1 MMERRRYTQARH
13 PLHERLLKS
22 VHETKRHFYYS
33 PKLSTGVFLF
43 SPKARGSGVISDAL
57 NPHGTPIQIAASS
70 NLPFKTN
77 EDNEKHKEK
86 RDLLK
91 HFEFSGEASVW
102 TAMRERAGSKE
113 RLPLWTKWV
122 LMPCRCFLPRRSP
135 PWFGRV
141 GKSLVA
147 SPLRLLRWKCIAICP
162 CNSLKKIS
170 RLLTAR
176 RLNEVRMVSSSQWL
190 CLPFHN
196 LTHPSSPDEAIMVPV
211 IFQLTL
217 HTVEP

>member
-1 MMERRRYTQARH
+1 MRRNDTFTIPQNCPRGY
-13 PLHERLLKS
+13 
-22 VHETKRHFYYS
+22 FYSHLRPGGAGLYRM
-33 PKLSTGVFLF
+33 LSTPTEPQFRSQFPPIFL
-43 SPKARGSGVISDAL
+43 SKRTRIMK
-57 NPHGTPIQIAASS
+57 NT
-70 NLPFKTN
+70 K
-77 EDNEKHKEK
+77 KK

-122 LMPCRCFLPRRSP
+122 LMPCRCSLPRRSP

-176 RLNEVRMVSSSQWL
+176 RLNEVGMASSSQWL